1 MLKSAQK
8 RLAAKKV
15 MTVVARSPRLYV
27 VTWGEGI
34 GGQAGAGWVVEGGLM
49 GDLKMGLGPPAD

>member
-1 MLKSAQK
+1 
-8 RLAAKKV
+8 